1 VVKPLPQSQLG
12 PPAVVKP
19 LPAAPTATR
28 PIAPPKAPEPDPVVE
43 YAIDGIEIAPDVSFD
58 DLSARFAQARKDK
71 ETLPTARKELTALYG
86 VAVSTPYRGHT
97 EVPDRIKVLEEWA
110 AAKPDDPTP
119 HVILAQLYMA
129 WGWEARGS
137 GFAYTVGE
145 DGFRLFKE
153 RLGKALEHARAA
165 EKLQPEDPELY
176 TTLVDLGKGLGA
188 ERKHVDRWVETGRKI
203 DPNYF
208 PLYQATAAYLL
219 PRWHGEVGDIEKFA
233 EEMAEKIGG
242 DDGLEAYFR
251 IAMSMQLYDRSLL
264 LYGDYDFA
272 KISAGAQVQRKRY
285 PTSML
290 GADFAAIVAW
300 MDGRQADAKALRP
313 YVKQKKP
320 DLRYWGPK
328 QVFDMYVRFCDQ
340 PTVEPPADRHF
351 WPFRIPLYDAAYLDG
366 GRKLIALPSQGGE
379 SIRIW
384 NMDNLRSPETVLP
397 SLPNVMHSVQTD
409 TAGKIFRLEAHTR
422 EDQVAILFRIDSL
435 EDPEIVRSPE
445 KTIETQLSPDGRTTV
460 LREGNK
466 IVLREA
472 ETGDVVCKLD
482 LDVRFAASLQFTPD
496 SQRMLVGMNGKQYL
510 FRLEDG
516 QLERTFEDELPT
528 RLPFRVRTI
537 HSFLDS
543 QTAIVRSQI
552 REGRTNNII
561 DLIGTWNMASDE
573 RKVLLRLDGEYA
585 QHSCEILAITPHLMF
600 ISKRPYA
607 QPGPNGAPHS
617 RTFLVLRLHDLKVL
631 RKLEVPDGFGGEWRI
646 SPDEKQLM
654 NFSSSQPGVR
664 FWNIE
669 GAAPA
674 NPASTAKVPEH
685 SSAESGK

>member
-1 VVKPLPQSQLG
+1 LPQSQLG

-19 LPAAPTATR
+19 LPAAPTAKSPNT
-28 PIAPPKAPEPDPVVE
+28 PPKTPQPDPVIE
-43 YAIDGIEIAPDVSFD
+43 YATDGIEIAPDVSFD

-71 ETLPTARKELTALYG
+71 KTLPTARKELTALYG

-97 EVPDRIKVLEEWA
+97 EVSDRIKVLEEWA

-119 HVILAQLYMA
+119 HIILAQLYMA

-208 PLYQATAAYLL
+208 PLYQATAEYLL

-290 GADFAAIVAW
+290 GADFAALITW

-320 DLRYWGPK
+320 DLRYWGS
-328 QVFDMYVRFCDQ
+328 QQLFDMYVKFCDQ

-351 WPFRIPLYDAAYLDG
+351 WPFRMQLRDLAFLDG
-366 GRKLIALPSQGGE
+366 GKRLIALPAQPGD

-384 NMDNLRSPETVLP
+384 KTDNLRNPETVLP
-397 SLPNVMHSVQTD
+397 PLPNVMQSVQTD
-409 TAGKIFRLEAHTR
+409 TAGKIFRLEGNTNN
-422 EDQVAILFRIDSL
+422 DQVAILFRLDNL
-435 EDPEIVRSPE
+435 EDPAIVRSPE
-445 KTIETQLSPDGRTTV
+445 KALGTVLSPDGQLTVRREGNRVVLRDAATNDV
-460 LREGNK
+460 LRELEFDAK
-466 IVLREA
+466 FHTEL
-472 ETGDVVCKLD
+472 L
-482 LDVRFAASLQFTPD
+482 FTPD
-496 SQRMLVGMNGKQYL
+496 NQRLLAAMNGKSYL
-510 FRLEDG
+510 FRVEDG
-516 QLERTFEDELPT
+516 KLERTLADDPSIALPI
-528 RLPFRVRTI
+528 RVRSV

-543 QTAIVRSQI
+543 RTAIFKGTVLENKS
-552 REGRTNNII
+552 TI
-561 DLIGTWNMASDE
+561 DAIGAWNSETDE
-573 RKVLLRLDGEYA
+573 RTVLLRLDGEYA
-585 QHSCEILAITPHLMF
+585 DHFCGLLEVTPNLLLL
-600 ISKRPYA
+600 SRRRGNRPGEDPSLSEKWTLFVI
-607 QPGPNGAPHS
+607 QRHN
-617 RTFLVLRLHDLKVL
+617 LKVL
-631 RKLEVPDGFGGEWRI
+631 RKLAVLKDSNLAWRI

-654 NFSSSQPGVR
+654 AFSYAQPGVR
-664 FWNIE
+664 FWDIE
-669 GAAPA
+669 GAVPA
-674 NPASTAKVPEH
+674 NSASTASEPEN
-685 SSAESGK
+685 SSAASGK